1 MDAEQTRYDPQTKN
15 VKNDSLAKNS
25 RGSQN
30 TTPCSSLAKSNQ
42 AGIEFYVS
50 LDKELRENVMFLS
63 EDFPIAMYT
72 QSFCHAAGDHIPF
85 HWHEELQIT
94 WVAQGDLAYCVNGDQ
109 FTIGSDKL
117 ILIRS
122 HQLHS
127 SRTVHQDTRTLCINF
142 VPEIFHPLILQN
154 YIRPFLEN
162 PSFSYTLLPLQ
173 PYQVSLLKTYLSW
186 KNEPLG
192 YFSVL
197 NFLSQIFEE
206 LLSESRESGEPL
218 NYEETKLFHSVLDYV
233 HQHYGEPL
241 TVRQM
246 AGHVLI
252 NKNRLNQLF
261 RKYTNM
267 PPIKYLNEYRLY
279 MAKNLI
285 LHTDKPISEISE
297 DVGFNQLSHFIK
309 QFRGNYGLSP
319 LKYRNKYGK
328 Q

>member
-127 SRTVHQDTRTLCINF
+127 SRTVTRIPGLSASTLC
-142 VPEIFHPLILQN
+142 
-154 YIRPFLEN
+154 RR
-162 PSFSYTLLPLQ
+162 FSTL
-173 PYQVSLLKTYLSW
+173 
-186 KNEPLG
+186 
-192 YFSVL
+192 
-197 NFLSQIFEE
+197 
-206 LLSESRESGEPL
+206 
-218 NYEETKLFHSVLDYV
+218 
-233 HQHYGEPL
+233 
-241 TVRQM
+241 
-246 AGHVLI
+246 
-252 NKNRLNQLF
+252 
-261 RKYTNM
+261 
-267 PPIKYLNEYRLY
+267 
-279 MAKNLI
+279 
-285 LHTDKPISEISE
+285 
-297 DVGFNQLSHFIK
+297 
-309 QFRGNYGLSP
+309 
-319 LKYRNKYGK
+319 
-328 Q
+328 